1 MFVVIGT
8 TTVDLIVRGMPAFA
22 ALGDGFRTDNLVF
35 CDEPLLM
42 LMGGNGGNS
51 AYVLGKLGVATAVCS
66 SVGQDEWG
74 DWLAQKLAA
83 QRVNLAGLMRQP
95 DLATSTSM
103 ILLDSAERLAVFHHK
118 GATDALAVTA
128 VHETLFAQAELL
140 LASSYTLLPKM
151 RAGGFARALQLTH
164 EAGGITA
171 LDIGPA
177 IAEPVTTAEI
187 APLFSFLD
195 YVLANT
201 HELMV
206 CTGAADWE
214 TAVALLLAQGC
225 RCVVVKRGSEGVT
238 LRSRQFN
245 LDVAAFPVS
254 ANISVGAGDAF
265 NAGFLY
271 GLWGERPSK
280 APDSPEQASA
290 QKRAWP
296 GRQDLLKALRF
307 GNVVAALVVGGQRGV
322 FSAPT
327 LAQVEEFLLD

>member
-8 TTVDLIVRGMPAFA
+8 TTVDLIVRGMPTLAR
-22 ALGDGFRTDNLVF
+22 LGDGFRADNLVF
-35 CDEPLLM
+35 CDEPLLT

-66 SVGQDEWG
+66 SIGQDEWG

-83 QRVNLAGLMRQP
+83 QEVNLAGLIRQP
-95 DLATSTSM
+95 DMATSTST
-103 ILLDSAERLAVFHHK
+103 ILLDSAERQAVFHHK
-118 GATDALAVTA
+118 GATDALTVTA
-128 VHETLFAQAELL
+128 AQETLFAQADLL
-140 LASSYTLLPKM
+140 LASSYPLLPQM

-177 IAEPVTTAEI
+177 IGQPATTAEL
-187 APLFSFLD
+187 APLFSSLD
-195 YVLANT
+195 YLLANT
-201 HELMV
+201 HELTV

-214 TAVALLLAQGC
+214 TAVTHLLAQGC
-225 RCVVVKRGSEGVT
+225 RCVVVKRGSEGAA
-238 LRSRQFN
+238 LRSPDFN
-245 LDVAAFPVS
+245 LDLAGFPVS

-271 GLWGERPSK
+271 GLWRERPSK
-280 APDSPEQASA
+280 TPDSPELAPA
-290 QKRAWP
+290 QIRVWP
-296 GRQDLLKALRF
+296 GYKDLLKAVRF